1 MYGANLSAEVSNV
14 LGYTIGLIASYVLNR
29 KYTFNSMQRRSRELP
44 RFLTVFAI
52 AYGLNFFLLL
62 VLIYSLGFHEGISQI
77 MAGLAYVLASFLLN
91 RNFVFNVQ
99 KSN

>member
-52 AYGLNFFLLL
+52 CLRFEFLLAVSPHL
-62 VLIYSLGFHEGISQI
+62 FSWIS
-77 MAGLAYVLASFLLN
+77 
-91 RNFVFNVQ
+91 
-99 KSN
+99 